1 MVQKL
6 YQFGKIENSG
16 EIYCYK
22 LAADFNNTKYMRIQF
37 SANSRYVNFAI
48 SSKPNVKTNDS
59 LPELT
64 GKRLNGLRIVTFKK
78 PANAYYLYMNVF
90 LTEDSKDKR
99 LNNFVF
105 KYINA
110 FEVSGFQEYKVVNN
124 DHKVKI
130 QKESGK
136 TYKVTFNPLEF
147 ATTNSAIDTT
157 ITYTVK
163 ILPKEKELANE
174 NINMIAMSESNIIA
188 KRVKGTTSDRNPITV
203 ELTDVPD
210 NFKSVQVVSTIIQ
223 GSIIEYV
230 AYQAVD
236 SKGNEIKD
244 SEPTGEEPSPSN
256 TDSSDSKGSND
267 GSKGTLYVIIGVSTF
282 LVVVVIVLIV
292 VVIMY
297 NSKNKDLLT
306 QVNKISFVE
315 SGAAAKEDSNL
326 LMDNKNELD

>member
-1 MVQKL
+1 MPKD
-6 YQFGKIENSG
+6 N
-16 EIYCYK
+16 EI
-22 LAADFNNTKYMRIQF
+22 
-37 SANSRYVNFAI
+37 
-48 SSKPNVKTNDS
+48 
-59 LPELT
+59 
-64 GKRLNGLRIVTFKK
+64 
-78 PANAYYLYMNVF
+78 
-90 LTEDSKDKR
+90 
-99 LNNFVF
+99 
-105 KYINA
+105 
-110 FEVSGFQEYKVVNN
+110 
-124 DHKVKI
+124 
-130 QKESGK
+130 
-136 TYKVTFNPLEF
+136 
-147 ATTNSAIDTT
+147 
-157 ITYTVK
+157 
-163 ILPKEKELANE
+163 ANE

-188 KRVKGTTSDRNPITV
+188 KRVKGSTSDRNPITV

-244 SEPTGEEPSPSN
+244 NEPTGEETSPSN
-256 TDSSDSKGSND
+256 PDSSDSKSND

>member
-1 MVQKL
+1 
-6 YQFGKIENSG
+6 
-16 EIYCYK
+16 
-22 LAADFNNTKYMRIQF
+22 
-37 SANSRYVNFAI
+37 
-48 SSKPNVKTNDS
+48 
-59 LPELT
+59 
-64 GKRLNGLRIVTFKK
+64 
-78 PANAYYLYMNVF
+78 MNVF

-163 ILPKEKELANE
+163 ILPKDNEIANE

-188 KRVKGTTSDRNPITV
+188 KRVKGSTSDRNPITV

-244 SEPTGEEPSPSN
+244 PEPIENKP
-256 TDSSDSKGSND
+256 DD
-267 GSKGTLYVIIGVSTF
+267 GDKTTLYVIIGVSIF
-282 LVVVVIVLIV
+282 LVVVVIVLIL
-292 VVIMY
+292 VIYNY
-297 NSKNKDLLT
+297 NSKNKDLLNK
-306 QVNKISFVE
+306 VNKISFVQ
-315 SGAAAKEDSNL
+315 SGANGENGDENSDL
-326 LMDNKNELD
+326 LIDDVANALD

>member
-1 MVQKL
+1 M
-6 YQFGKIENSG
+6 
-16 EIYCYK
+16 
-22 LAADFNNTKYMRIQF
+22 
-37 SANSRYVNFAI
+37 
-48 SSKPNVKTNDS
+48 
-59 LPELT
+59 
-64 GKRLNGLRIVTFKK
+64 
-78 PANAYYLYMNVF
+78 
-90 LTEDSKDKR
+90 
-99 LNNFVF
+99 
-105 KYINA
+105 
-110 FEVSGFQEYKVVNN
+110 NN

-163 ILPKEKELANE
+163 ILPKDNEIANE
-174 NINMIAMSESNIIA
+174 NINMIAMSESNI
-188 KRVKGTTSDRNPITV
+188 
-203 ELTDVPD
+203 
-210 NFKSVQVVSTIIQ
+210 IIQ

-244 SEPTGEEPSPSN
+244 NEPTGEEPSPSN

-267 GSKGTLYVIIGVSTF
+267 SSKGSLYVIIGVSTF

>member
-1 MVQKL
+1 M
-6 YQFGKIENSG
+6 
-16 EIYCYK
+16 
-22 LAADFNNTKYMRIQF
+22 
-37 SANSRYVNFAI
+37 
-48 SSKPNVKTNDS
+48 
-59 LPELT
+59 
-64 GKRLNGLRIVTFKK
+64 
-78 PANAYYLYMNVF
+78 
-90 LTEDSKDKR
+90 
-99 LNNFVF
+99 
-105 KYINA
+105 
-110 FEVSGFQEYKVVNN
+110 
-124 DHKVKI
+124 
-130 QKESGK
+130 
-136 TYKVTFNPLEF
+136 
-147 ATTNSAIDTT
+147 
-157 ITYTVK
+157 
-163 ILPKEKELANE
+163 PKENEIAHE

-188 KRVKGTTSDRNPITV
+188 KRVKGSTSDRNPITV

-244 SEPTGEEPSPSN
+244 NEPTGEEPSPSN
-256 TDSSDSKGSND
+256 PDSSDSKGSND